1 VRLEERPLVKCEIGA
16 AGFADVIK
24 GSERPIHDFLLIW
37 PQLSQGRLVHA
48 LVVLIRTRRRIVQQ
62 VIIVLKLTL
71 CVGFIVVVVVDL
83 CQVLL
88 SLLRGPPD
96 MYACT
101 YV

>member
-1 VRLEERPLVKCEIGA
+1 M
-16 AGFADVIK
+16 IK